1 MTDVTEELIE
11 EEVAE
16 IVHCNLDDSE
26 NCDRLVEFEEDC
38 RKVSQ
43 EVIRIIRKWNAYD
56 PPEDAQEDDSW
67 IDHEIQSRLDSWLD
81 ERAMNE

>member
-11 EEVAE
+11 EEVTG
-16 IVHCNLDDSE
+16 IIHCNLDDSE

-43 EVIRIIRKWNAYD
+43 EVIRIIRKWNAYI
-56 PPEDAQEDDSW
+56 PPQEDDSW
-67 IDHEIQSRLDSWLD
+67 IDHEIQSALD
-81 ERAMNE
+81 ERVINE